1 MSSRVQSSQI
11 ENMLRFG
18 ICNFHVAQ
26 TIRRNLEDRH
36 RSDLGEGPAWPEDEW
51 TSVDDD
57 STDTASSDE
66 EGKGDGDVR
75 AEDAGNGDAGNGDA
89 RNGDAPPQEAPSQ
102 VVPSQAVPSQEARR
116 RRRAGYVYYPAS
128 SHFEYHHHGS
138 ATYRQGSDA
147 MPILPDGN
155 GLPDSFF
162 TATLDGRGF
171 TPHLKCTF
179 VGRLPDLPNPAV
191 DPNGWAVPAIEG
203 PRVYLVGPRVF
214 VVDRE
219 TPGTR
224 KEGVDLLRC
233 EQSVE
238 SSCPVFA
245 YKFSGVIF
253 TYGTHNHV

>member
-1 MSSRVQSSQI
+1 MSSLQSSEI

-36 RSDLGEGPAWPEDEW
+36 RSELGEGPVWPEDEW
-51 TSVDDD
+51 TSSDDD

-66 EGKGDGDVR
+66 EGKGDGD
-75 AEDAGNGDAGNGDA
+75 A
-89 RNGDAPPQEAPSQ
+89 RNGDAPPQEASSQ

-116 RRRAGYVYYPAS
+116 RRRRRRDYVYYPAS
-128 SHFEYHHHGS
+128 HHFEFHHDGS

-171 TPHLKCTF
+171 TPHLKWTF
-179 VGRLPDLPNPAV
+179 VGRLPDPPNPAV

-233 EQSVE
+233 EQSVG
-238 SSCPVFA
+238 SRCPVFA

-253 TYGTHNHV
+253 TYGMHNHV

>member
-1 MSSRVQSSQI
+1 MSSLQSSQI
-11 ENMLRFG
+11 ENMMRFG

-36 RSDLGEGPAWPEDEW
+36 RSELGEGPVWPEDEW
-51 TSVDDD
+51 TSSDDD
-57 STDTASSDE
+57 STDTAQSDE
-66 EGKGDGDVR
+66 EGKGD
-75 AEDAGNGDAGNGDA
+75 GDA
-89 RNGDAPPQEAPSQ
+89 RNGDAPPQEASSQ

-116 RRRAGYVYYPAS
+116 RRRGGYVYYPAS
-128 SHFEYHHHGS
+128 RHFEYHHHES

-171 TPHLKCTF
+171 TPHLKWTF

>member
-1 MSSRVQSSQI
+1 MKFVFLDVFASIV
-11 ENMLRFG
+11 
-18 ICNFHVAQ
+18 C
-26 TIRRNLEDRH
+26 RNLEDRH
-36 RSDLGEGPAWPEDEW
+36 RSDLGEGPVWPEDEW
-51 TSVDDD
+51 TSSDDD

-66 EGKGDGDVR
+66 EGKGDGD
-75 AEDAGNGDAGNGDA
+75 A
-89 RNGDAPPQEAPSQ
+89 RNGDAPPQEASSQ

-116 RRRAGYVYYPAS
+116 RRRRDYVYYPAS
-128 SHFEYHHHGS
+128 HHFEFHHDGS

-162 TATLDGRGF
+162 TAPRDGSGF
-171 TPHLKCTF
+171 TPHLKWTF
-179 VGRLPDLPNPAV
+179 VGRLPDPPNPAV
-191 DPNGWAVPAIEG
+191 DPNGWAVPKIEG

-214 VVDRE
+214 MVDRE

-233 EQSVE
+233 EQSVG
-238 SSCPVFA
+238 SRCPVFA

-253 TYGTHNHV
+253 TYGMHNHV

>member
-1 MSSRVQSSQI
+1 MSSLQSSYI
-11 ENMLRFG
+11 ENMMRFG

-51 TSVDDD
+51 TSSDDD

-66 EGKGDGDVR
+66 EGKGDGD
-75 AEDAGNGDAGNGDA
+75 A
-89 RNGDAPPQEAPSQ
+89 RNGDAPPQEASSQ

-116 RRRAGYVYYPAS
+116 RRRRRRDYVYYPAS
-128 SHFEYHHHGS
+128 HHFEFHHDGS

-171 TPHLKCTF
+171 TPHLKWTF
-179 VGRLPDLPNPAV
+179 VGRLPDPPNPAV
-191 DPNGWAVPAIEG
+191 DPNGWAVPKIEG

-214 VVDRE
+214 MVDRE

>member
-1 MSSRVQSSQI
+1 MSSLQSSEI

-36 RSDLGEGPAWPEDEW
+36 RSELGEGPVWPEDEW

-66 EGKGDGDVR
+66 EGKGDGD
-75 AEDAGNGDAGNGDA
+75 A
-89 RNGDAPPQEAPSQ
+89 RNGDAPPQEASSQ

-116 RRRAGYVYYPAS
+116 RRRRRRDYVYYPAS
-128 SHFEYHHHGS
+128 HHFEFHHDGS

-162 TATLDGRGF
+162 TATRDGRGF
-171 TPHLKCTF
+171 TPHLNWTF
-179 VGRLPDLPNPAV
+179 VGRLPDPPNPAV
-191 DPNGWAVPAIEG
+191 DPNGWAVPKIEG

-214 VVDRE
+214 MVDRE

-233 EQSVE
+233 EQSVG
-238 SSCPVFA
+238 SRCPVFA

>member
-1 MSSRVQSSQI
+1 
-11 ENMLRFG
+11 
-18 ICNFHVAQ
+18 
-26 TIRRNLEDRH
+26 
-36 RSDLGEGPAWPEDEW
+36 
-51 TSVDDD
+51 
-57 STDTASSDE
+57 
-66 EGKGDGDVR
+66 
-75 AEDAGNGDAGNGDA
+75 
-89 RNGDAPPQEAPSQ
+89 
-102 VVPSQAVPSQEARR
+102 
-116 RRRAGYVYYPAS
+116 
-128 SHFEYHHHGS
+128 
-138 ATYRQGSDA
+138 

-171 TPHLKCTF
+171 TPHLKWTF

-203 PRVYLVGPRVF
+203 PRVYLLGPRVF

>member
-1 MSSRVQSSQI
+1 MSSLQSSEI

-36 RSDLGEGPAWPEDEW
+36 RSELCEGPVWPEDEW
-51 TSVDDD
+51 TSSDDD

-66 EGKGDGDVR
+66 EGKGDGD
-75 AEDAGNGDAGNGDA
+75 A
-89 RNGDAPPQEAPSQ
+89 RNGDAPPQEASSQ

-116 RRRAGYVYYPAS
+116 RRRGGYVYYPAS
-128 SHFEYHHHGS
+128 RHFEYHHHES

-171 TPHLKCTF
+171 TPHLKWTF
-179 VGRLPDLPNPAV
+179 VGRLPDPPNPAV

>member
-1 MSSRVQSSQI
+1 MSSLQSSYI
-11 ENMLRFG
+11 ENMMRFG

-36 RSDLGEGPAWPEDEW
+36 RSDLGEGPVWPEDEW
-51 TSVDDD
+51 TSSDDD

-66 EGKGDGDVR
+66 EGKGDGD
-75 AEDAGNGDAGNGDA
+75 A
-89 RNGDAPPQEAPSQ
+89 RNGDAPPQEASSQ

-116 RRRAGYVYYPAS
+116 RRRRRRDYVYYPAS
-128 SHFEYHHHGS
+128 HHFEFHHDGS

-162 TATLDGRGF
+162 TAPRDGSGF
-171 TPHLKCTF
+171 TPHLKWTF
-179 VGRLPDLPNPAV
+179 VGRLPDPPNPAV
-191 DPNGWAVPAIEG
+191 DPNGWAVPKIEG

-214 VVDRE
+214 MVDRE

>member
-1 MSSRVQSSQI
+1 MSSLQSSEI

-36 RSDLGEGPAWPEDEW
+36 RSDLGEGPVWPEDEW
-51 TSVDDD
+51 TSSDDD

-66 EGKGDGDVR
+66 EGKGDGD
-75 AEDAGNGDAGNGDA
+75 A
-89 RNGDAPPQEAPSQ
+89 RNGDAPPQEASSQ

-116 RRRAGYVYYPAS
+116 RRRRRRDYVYYPAS
-128 SHFEYHHHGS
+128 HHFEFHHDGS

-162 TATLDGRGF
+162 TAPRDGSGF
-171 TPHLKCTF
+171 TPHLNWTF
-179 VGRLPDLPNPAV
+179 VGRLPDPPNPAV
-191 DPNGWAVPAIEG
+191 DPNGWAVPKIEG

-214 VVDRE
+214 MVDRE

-233 EQSVE
+233 EQSVG
-238 SSCPVFA
+238 SRCPVFA

-253 TYGTHNHV
+253 TYGMHNHV

>member
-1 MSSRVQSSQI
+1 MSSLQSSQI
-11 ENMLRFG
+11 ENMMRFG

-36 RSDLGEGPAWPEDEW
+36 RSDLGEGPVWPEDEW
-51 TSVDDD
+51 TSSDDD

-66 EGKGDGDVR
+66 EGKGDGD
-75 AEDAGNGDAGNGDA
+75 A
-89 RNGDAPPQEAPSQ
+89 RNGDAPPQEASSQ

-116 RRRAGYVYYPAS
+116 RRRRRREYVYYPAS
-128 SHFEYHHHGS
+128 HHFEFHHDGS

-162 TATLDGRGF
+162 TAPRDGSGF
-171 TPHLKCTF
+171 TPHLKWTF
-179 VGRLPDLPNPAV
+179 VGRLPDPPNPAV
-191 DPNGWAVPAIEG
+191 DPNGWAVPKIEG

-214 VVDRE
+214 MVDRE

-233 EQSVE
+233 EQSVG
-238 SSCPVFA
+238 SRCPVFA

-253 TYGTHNHV
+253 TYGMHNHV

>member
-1 MSSRVQSSQI
+1 
-11 ENMLRFG
+11 
-18 ICNFHVAQ
+18 
-26 TIRRNLEDRH
+26 
-36 RSDLGEGPAWPEDEW
+36 
-51 TSVDDD
+51 
-57 STDTASSDE
+57 
-66 EGKGDGDVR
+66 
-75 AEDAGNGDAGNGDA
+75 
-89 RNGDAPPQEAPSQ
+89 
-102 VVPSQAVPSQEARR
+102 
-116 RRRAGYVYYPAS
+116 
-128 SHFEYHHHGS
+128 
-138 ATYRQGSDA
+138 

-162 TATLDGRGF
+162 TATRDGRGF
-171 TPHLKCTF
+171 TPHLYWSY
-179 VGRLPDLPNPAV
+179 VGRATAPPDPAV

-238 SSCPVFA
+238 SGCPVFG

-253 TYGTHNHV
+253 TYGTHNHVWRREVYRTCEYSYFCICINWIYHKCLNQFPIIPVEYFRIFVLM